1 MVKVGLGG
9 LLHANRGL
17 RAGAVVLLVLAFS
30 GVVVP
35 FVSPYLYSEIDLQ
48 AIKQPPSVAHWMGTD
63 ELGRDLGTRLMIGA
77 RISLAIGLAGALVAT
92 VLGAGIGAL
101 AGYYGGWLEGLTM
114 RAVDLL
120 LAVPILPVLI
130 VISAFTRPSVEALVL
145 LVAAFT
151 WMQTARLV
159 RGAFLSLK
167 EQEFAEAARAVGA
180 SDRRIVFLHLLPNA
194 IAPISVASALLVGRV
209 IVMESVLSFLGLGV
223 QPPMPSWGNLLYG
236 AQNYLATE
244 PWLATFP
251 GVFIFLAV
259 LGVNLLGDGLREALL
274 PELSVSATAARF
286 PGR

>member
-1 MVKVGLGG
+1 
-9 LLHANRGL
+9 
-17 RAGAVVLLVLAFS
+17 
-30 GVVVP
+30 
-35 FVSPYLYSEIDLQ
+35 
-48 AIKQPPSVAHWMGTD
+48 MGTD

-77 RISLAIGLAGALVAT
+77 RISLVIGFAGALVAS
-92 VLGAGIGAL
+92 LIGAGLGAL
-101 AGYYGGWLEGLTM
+101 AGYYGRWVDGVTM

-130 VISAFTRPSVEALVL
+130 VISAFTRPSVRALVV

-159 RGAFLSLK
+159 RGSFLSLK
-167 EQEFAEAARAVGA
+167 EQEFAEAARALGA
-180 SDRRIVFLHLLPNA
+180 SDRRIIFRHLLPNA
-194 IAPISVASALLVGRV
+194 LAPLSVAAALLVGRV

-251 GVFIFLAV
+251 GVFIFAAV
-259 LGVNLLGDGLREALL
+259 LGVNLVGDGLREALL
-274 PELSVSATAARF
+274 PEDQTIT
-286 PGR
+286 